1 MNWGHLGSAVKCS
14 HSSLT
19 VCTVFAIVFVGIL
32 RSVKCWAGVRRKTPG
47 SFLRA
52 AADAQSLGLL
62 NTAAAKPRGP
72 LLRLLE
78 PTDQTLKRR
87 TVKTHLVRERRAHW
101 VAVIVSWWKR
111 KTKNDFALTFWTNVF
126 SQQLLVTYLHLSM
139 FRNASYLLT
148 IPLLKNAESFRRLV
162 TKQLILYLR
171 VPPAVGKASSVY
183 VFSKSKSKNKNME
196 TKQESSI

>member
-1 MNWGHLGSAVKCS
+1 M
-14 HSSLT
+14 
-19 VCTVFAIVFVGIL
+19 
-32 RSVKCWAGVRRKTPG
+32 
-47 SFLRA
+47 
-52 AADAQSLGLL
+52 
-62 NTAAAKPRGP
+62 
-72 LLRLLE
+72 
-78 PTDQTLKRR
+78 
-87 TVKTHLVRERRAHW
+87 
-101 VAVIVSWWKR
+101 
-111 KTKNDFALTFWTNVF
+111 F

-171 VPPAVGKASSVY
+171 VPPAVGKVSSVY

>member
-19 VCTVFAIVFVGIL
+19 VRTVFAIVFVGIL

-87 TVKTHLVRERRAHW
+87 TVKTHLVRERRARW

-126 SQQLLVTYLHLSM
+126 SQQLLVTYLHFSM

>member
-19 VCTVFAIVFVGIL
+19 VRTVFAIVFVGIL

-87 TVKTHLVRERRAHW
+87 TVKTHLVRERRARW

-126 SQQLLVTYLHLSM
+126 SQQLLVAYLHLSM

-162 TKQLILYLR
+162 TKQLILYLH

>member
-19 VCTVFAIVFVGIL
+19 VRTVFAIVFVGIL

-87 TVKTHLVRERRAHW
+87 TVKTHLVRERRARW

>member
-19 VCTVFAIVFVGIL
+19 VRTVFAIVFVGIL

-87 TVKTHLVRERRAHW
+87 TVKTHLVRERRACW

>member
-19 VCTVFAIVFVGIL
+19 VRTVFAIVFVGIL

-87 TVKTHLVRERRAHW
+87 TVKTHLVRERRARW

-183 VFSKSKSKNKNME
+183 VFLKSKSKNKNME

>member
-19 VCTVFAIVFVGIL
+19 VRTVFAIVFVGIL

-87 TVKTHLVRERRAHW
+87 TVKTHLVRERRARW

-139 FRNASYLLT
+139 FRNVSYLLT

>member
-19 VCTVFAIVFVGIL
+19 VRTVFAIVFVGIL

-87 TVKTHLVRERRAHW
+87 TVKTHLVRERRARW

-139 FRNASYLLT
+139 FRNVSYLLT

-171 VPPAVGKASSVY
+171 VPPAVEKASSVY